1 VNCEEWVTT
10 DLAANLLGITT
21 VPLYETLGAAMMQLM
36 LEQTQMSTIFGS
48 DKCLMNIIS
57 LAAQQESIA
66 NTQGQQPGEL
76 RYLENLVVFGIPSE
90 ALVEVCKQYGIMLW
104 EYGALIEEQVRSQ
117 GDSFEI
123 IDHSQTRRDDIFT
136 ISYTSGTEN
145 NPKGVMLSNENFIS
159 AIANILK
166 VAGDFPFR
174 QDDVY
179 ISYLPL
185 AHVFD
190 RLGVYGVIS
199 IGAQVG
205 FFGG

>member
-1 VNCEEWVTT
+1 
-10 DLAANLLGITT
+10 
-21 VPLYETLGAAMMQLM
+21 
-36 LEQTQMSTIFGS
+36 
-48 DKCLMNIIS
+48 
-57 LAAQQESIA
+57 
-66 NTQGQQPGEL
+66 
-76 RYLENLVVFGIPSE
+76 
-90 ALVEVCKQYGIMLW
+90 MLW
-104 EYGALIEEQVRSQ
+104 EYGSLIEEQVKSQ

-123 IDHSQTRRDDIFT
+123 IDHRQTRRDDIFT

-190 RLGVYGVIS
+190 RLGVYGVMS